1 MRIAMAINTMKG
13 HKIWLYSSELF
24 GSDVNMFDG
33 VAVLRCVELKWLVA
47 GEAFQATS
55 ALVVPIRY
63 NKSIPMFTEITS
75 MVRKQ
80 NRSQLGRMTRS
91 F

>member
-55 ALVVPIRY
+55 ALVVPIRIRANDKVLLRWLVLKGIRRRY
-63 NKSIPMFTEITS
+63 ICK
-75 MVRKQ
+75 
-80 NRSQLGRMTRS
+80 G
-91 F
+91 